1 MPPTEMELVRLR
13 AAAHANLEDARIWR
27 WYADLMEED
36 RVRCTHTRAAWLV
49 TIDDRYTVEDE
60 SFDRA
65 VRLAARQWFDTPTV
79 SVALRRRRKRDAVS
93 AVAPLPRTL

>member
-1 MPPTEMELVRLR
+1 MPQTEMELARLR

-27 WYADLMEED
+27 WYADLMEDE
-36 RVRCTHTRAAWLV
+36 RICCTHTRDGWLV

-65 VRLAARQWFDTPTV
+65 VRLAARQWFDIPTL
-79 SVALRRRRKRDAVS
+79 SVTLRRRRKRGVVS
-93 AVAPLPRTL
+93 APGPLPQVV